1 MEESY
6 ILVLLTILILLVVV
20 IGYFG
25 QKKIREIELSS
36 NALKCDF
43 ETHTEHVNNI
53 LLQQNNTIGGA
64 MNGGTMSCS
73 DINQTVLENNDDLD
87 LSKLQNIM
95 SNDYTVL
102 NEKNEEIYR
111 NLNNNLK
118 CIDDSDDESL
128 VIENGTEL
136 LGDDSED
143 SDNDNYSSESDEE
156 TLPIY
161 NVISE
166 EELLPTENDNQI
178 HNIEETEITNE
189 SEVIENQSTKIDL
202 GNNKV
207 VQEENKEPLQLNTT
221 STTKKKE
228 RKVPNEIASKFEN
241 GHESLSENDGKL
253 YKVMEYKSGKKRW
266 VLAK

>member
-6 ILVLLTILILLVVV
+6 ILVLLTILILLVVI

-25 QKKIREIELSS
+25 QKKIREIELST

-53 LLQQNNTIGGA
+53 LLQQNNTIGGV
-64 MNGGTMSCS
+64 MNGGGMTCNEL
-73 DINQTVLENNDDLD
+73 NQSVLESNNELD

-95 SNDYTVL
+95 TNDYTVL
-102 NEKNEEIYR
+102 NERNDEIYR
-111 NLNNNLK
+111 NLNDNLK

-143 SDNDNYSSESDEE
+143 SDNDNFSSDSDEE

-166 EELLPTENDNQI
+166 EESSTVEDVDDNSLENN
-178 HNIEETEITNE
+178 TTNE
-189 SEVIENQSTKIDL
+189 VSETK
-202 GNNKV
+202 NV
-207 VQEENKEPLQLNTT
+207 VEDNESEPLQLTVDH
-221 STTKKKE
+221 SPKKKE
-228 RKVPNEIASKFEN
+228 RKVPNQTASRYES
-241 GHESLSENDGKL
+241 GHKSLSENDGKL
-253 YKVMEYKSGKKRW
+253 YKVTEYKSGKKRW

>member
-25 QKKIREIELSS
+25 QKKIREIELST

-53 LLQQNNTIGGA
+53 LLQQNNTIGGV
-64 MNGGTMSCS
+64 MNGGGMTCNE
-73 DINQTVLENNDDLD
+73 INQSVLESNNELD

-95 SNDYTVL
+95 TNDYTVL
-102 NEKNEEIYR
+102 NERNDEIYR
-111 NLNNNLK
+111 NLNDNLK

-128 VIENGTEL
+128 VIDNGTEL
-136 LGDDSED
+136 LGNDSED
-143 SDNDNYSSESDEE
+143 SDNDNFSSDSDEE

-161 NVISE
+161 NIISE
-166 EELLPTENDNQI
+166 EESSTVENNVEEDVDDNSSE
-178 HNIEETEITNE
+178 NNTSVEVSETKN
-189 SEVIENQSTKIDL
+189 VVENNDS
-202 GNNKV
+202 
-207 VQEENKEPLQLNTT
+207 EPLQLTVDH
-221 STTKKKE
+221 SPKKKE
-228 RKVPNEIASKFEN
+228 RKVPNQIASRYES

-253 YKVMEYKSGKKRW
+253 YKVIEYKSGKKRW

>member
-25 QKKIREIELSS
+25 QKKIREIELST

-53 LLQQNNTIGGA
+53 LLQQNNTIGGV
-64 MNGGTMSCS
+64 MNGGGMTCNEL
-73 DINQTVLENNDDLD
+73 NQCVLESNNELD

-95 SNDYTVL
+95 TNDYTVL
-102 NEKNEEIYR
+102 NERNDEIYR
-111 NLNNNLK
+111 NLNDNLK

-143 SDNDNYSSESDEE
+143 SDNDNFSSDSDEE

-166 EELLPTENDNQI
+166 EESSTVEDNSLENN
-178 HNIEETEITNE
+178 TTNE
-189 SEVIENQSTKIDL
+189 VSETTNEVSETK
-202 GNNKV
+202 NV
-207 VQEENKEPLQLNTT
+207 VEDNESEPLQLTVDH
-221 STTKKKE
+221 SPKKKE
-228 RKVPNEIASKFEN
+228 RKVPNQTASRYES
-241 GHESLSENDGKL
+241 GHKSLSENDGKL
-253 YKVMEYKSGKKRW
+253 YKVTEYKSGKKRW

>member
-25 QKKIREIELSS
+25 QKKIREIELST

-53 LLQQNNTIGGA
+53 LLQQNNTIGGV
-64 MNGGTMSCS
+64 MNGGGMTCNEL
-73 DINQTVLENNDDLD
+73 NQSVLESNNELD

-95 SNDYTVL
+95 ANDYTVL
-102 NEKNEEIYR
+102 NEKNDEIYR
-111 NLNNNLK
+111 NLNDNLK

-136 LGDDSED
+136 LGNDSED
-143 SDNDNYSSESDEE
+143 SDNDNFSSDSDEE
-156 TLPIY
+156 TLPVY
-161 NVISE
+161 NVITE
-166 EELLPTENDNQI
+166 EESSTVENNTSENNFVDKETGIESLIVDN
-178 HNIEETEITNE
+178 
-189 SEVIENQSTKIDL
+189 KP
-202 GNNKV
+202 
-207 VQEENKEPLQLNTT
+207 EPLQLNVNH
-221 STTKKKE
+221 SPKKKE
-228 RKVPNEIASKFEN
+228 RKVPNQIASKFEN

>member
-25 QKKIREIELSS
+25 QKKIREIELST

-53 LLQQNNTIGGA
+53 LLQQNNTIGGV
-64 MNGGTMSCS
+64 MNGGGMTCNEL
-73 DINQTVLENNDDLD
+73 NQSVLESNNDLD

-95 SNDYTVL
+95 TNDYTVL
-102 NEKNEEIYR
+102 NERNDEIYR
-111 NLNNNLK
+111 NLNDNLK

-128 VIENGTEL
+128 VIENNTEL
-136 LGDDSED
+136 LGNNSED
-143 SDNDNYSSESDEE
+143 SDNDNFSSDSDEE

-166 EELLPTENDNQI
+166 EESSTVENNVEEDVEDNYSEN
-178 HNIEETEITNE
+178 NIANEVSETKN
-189 SEVIENQSTKIDL
+189 
-202 GNNKV
+202 V
-207 VQEENKEPLQLNTT
+207 VEDNDSEPLQLTVDH
-221 STTKKKE
+221 SSKKKE
-228 RKVPNEIASKFEN
+228 RKVPNQVASRYES

-253 YKVMEYKSGKKRW
+253 YKVTEYKSGKKRW

>member
-25 QKKIREIELSS
+25 QKKIREIELST

-53 LLQQNNTIGGA
+53 LLQQNNTIGGV
-64 MNGGTMSCS
+64 MNGGGMTCNEL
-73 DINQTVLENNDDLD
+73 NQSVLESNNELD

-95 SNDYTVL
+95 TNDYTVL
-102 NEKNEEIYR
+102 NERNDEIYR
-111 NLNNNLK
+111 NLNDNLK

-143 SDNDNYSSESDEE
+143 SDNDNFSSDSDEE

-166 EELLPTENDNQI
+166 EESSTVENNVEEDVEDNRPENNTTTEVFETKNVVEDND
-178 HNIEETEITNE
+178 
-189 SEVIENQSTKIDL
+189 S
-202 GNNKV
+202 
-207 VQEENKEPLQLNTT
+207 EPLQLTVDH
-221 STTKKKE
+221 SPKKKE
-228 RKVPNEIASKFEN
+228 RKVPNQTASRYES
-241 GHESLSENDGKL
+241 GHKSLSENDGKL
-253 YKVMEYKSGKKRW
+253 YKVTEYKSGKKRW

>member
-25 QKKIREIELSS
+25 QKKIREIELST

-64 MNGGTMSCS
+64 MNGGGMTCNEL
-73 DINQTVLENNDDLD
+73 NQSVLESNNELD

-95 SNDYTVL
+95 TNDYTVL
-102 NEKNEEIYR
+102 NERNDEIYR
-111 NLNNNLK
+111 NLNDNLK

-136 LGDDSED
+136 LGNDSED
-143 SDNDNYSSESDEE
+143 SDNDNFSSDSDEE

-166 EELLPTENDNQI
+166 EESST
-178 HNIEETEITNE
+178 
-189 SEVIENQSTKIDL
+189 IENNVEEDVEDNSSEINTSVEVSETKNVVE
-202 GNNKV
+202 NNDS
-207 VQEENKEPLQLNTT
+207 EPLQLTVDH
-221 STTKKKE
+221 SPKKKE
-228 RKVPNEIASKFEN
+228 RKVPNQIASRYES

-253 YKVMEYKSGKKRW
+253 YKVIEYKSGKKRW

>member
-156 TLPIY
+156 TLPTY
-161 NVISE
+161 NIISE
-166 EELLPTENDNQI
+166 EELELSSDIKNIQEN
-178 HNIEETEITNE
+178 NIEETEVLNNQTIELE
-189 SEVIENQSTKIDL
+189 SDS
-202 GNNKV
+202 GNKV
-207 VQEENKEPLQLNTT
+207 VQEENKDSLQLNTT

>member
-25 QKKIREIELSS
+25 QKKIREIELST

-64 MNGGTMSCS
+64 MNGGGMTCNEL
-73 DINQTVLENNDDLD
+73 NQTVLESNNELD

-95 SNDYTVL
+95 TNDYTVL
-102 NEKNEEIYR
+102 NERNDEIYR
-111 NLNNNLK
+111 NLNDNLK

-136 LGDDSED
+136 LGNDSED
-143 SDNDNYSSESDEE
+143 SDNDNFSSDSDEE
-156 TLPIY
+156 TLPEY
-161 NVISE
+161 NVITE
-166 EELLPTENDNQI
+166 EESSTVENNVEDNSS
-178 HNIEETEITNE
+178 EINT
-189 SEVIENQSTKIDL
+189 SVEVSGYKNVGEDNDS
-202 GNNKV
+202 
-207 VQEENKEPLQLNTT
+207 EPLHLNVNH
-221 STTKKKE
+221 SPKKKE
-228 RKVPNEIASKFEN
+228 RKVPNQIASKFEN